1 MPATGPHGRV
11 KMTILATIWME
22 CVYYCTF
29 VADKR
34 IREGN
39 GDVPFFFATMASESQ
54 IQVISE
60 MMQELLQDYPDCFLV
75 EVRIK
80 PTNNIRVALDA
91 DGGISIEKCVAF
103 NRKLYKQ
110 LEEAQ
115 LYPDGNFSLEVSSP
129 GLDEPLKLY
138 RQYVK
143 NISRGVE
150 VLQQDGVLTEGVL
163 TAVNE
168 NEIEVASTIGKNK
181 KKEVVQHTIPFTNIK
196 STKIQIKF

>member
-1 MPATGPHGRV
+1 
-11 KMTILATIWME
+11 
-22 CVYYCTF
+22 
-29 VADKR
+29 
-34 IREGN
+34 
-39 GDVPFFFATMASESQ
+39 MASESQ
-54 IQVISE
+54 IQVISG
-60 MMQELLQDYPDCFLV
+60 MMQELLQGYPDCFLV

-143 NISRGVE
+143 NISRSVE
-150 VLQQDGVLTEGVL
+150 VLQQDGVVTEGIL

-168 NEIEVASTIGKNK
+168 NEIQVASTIGKNK